1 MRKDLD
7 FIAERMLDLSE
18 KDSAADIFQNLD
30 AKDYPIEYRKL
41 IEAANKLMKAAENCI
56 RQERNKLE
64 QQGNYRLKTRSD
76 IEEILEVS
84 KTGIWTIELEDGC
97 EPRMYT
103 DKTMQMLLGIEENM
117 EPEEC
122 YKSWFNNI
130 EPEYVEIVQ
139 EAVQEILQTGR
150 SEVVYPWNHPT
161 QGKIYIRCGGVPDE
175 KFEKAG
181 FCLKGYH
188 QDITETMVT
197 RQKQDKALLEALIEA
212 KQANQAK
219 SEFLSHMSH
228 DIRTPINGILGM
240 LAISEKNQNDLEKQ
254 KECRQKIRIS
264 AEHLLS
270 LINDVLDISKMESG
284 VFSFAEES
292 FDICDMLDSCMS
304 ILRPQAEE
312 KGIHLEERKENLQHV
327 RLIGSPLHI
336 RQILINIISNA
347 IKYNRPNGKIFVY
360 TEELSFKDGIAKFRF
375 VIEDTGIGM
384 GEEFQKHIF
393 EPFTQENNDARTN
406 FKGAGL
412 GMSITKKLIEQMG
425 GSIEVESELEKGS
438 VFKVML
444 SVQIDEEQNALS
456 MMQEEEEPADI
467 SGMRVLLVEDNA
479 INCEIVQYML
489 EDAGAAV
496 VVAENGKLAVEAFSA
511 SDYEAFDC
519 ILMDVMMPVMDG
531 LEATCAI
538 RNMDRQDAETV
549 PIIALSA
556 NTFEEDVKKAKE
568 AGMNLHLSKPVD
580 MDKLF
585 RTMWKLKA
593 NREPQ

>member
-103 DKTMQMLLGIEENM
+103 DKTMQMLLGIEEDM

-425 GSIEVESELEKGS
+425 GSIEVESELKKGS